1 MPKDVSMKSIM
12 NDKISPIMP
21 ILSEYF
27 SLYPLSLLE
36 ILYAFDYIVNRLF
49 DIPSSHA
56 SIFANNLPQNH
67 ALMRYSH
74 QTLETF
80 FAGRVGREVRTIGID
95 SCDMVAIRRR
105 IRVIKKIGEVSV
117 AMNEPLLVNIYKEVD
132 KGCHE
137 LIVAVGFFTQDTKIW
152 VTAKG

>member
-1 MPKDVSMKSIM
+1 
-12 NDKISPIMP
+12 MP

-56 SIFANNLPQNH
+56 SIFANNPPQNH

-95 SCDMVAIRRR
+95 SCDMVSIRRR
-105 IRVIKKIGEVSV
+105 VRVIKKVGKVGV
-117 AMNEPLLVNIYKEVD
+117 TMDEPLLVHIYKEMD
-132 KGCHE
+132 KGSHE
-137 LIVAVGFFTQDTKIW
+137 LVVAVGVFTQDTKIR
-152 VTAKG
+152 VTAEG

>member
-1 MPKDVSMKSIM
+1 
-12 NDKISPIMP
+12 MP

-36 ILYAFDYIVNRLF
+36 ILNAFDYIVIRLF
-49 DIPSSHA
+49 DIPSSHT
-56 SIFANNLPQNH
+56 SIFANNFPQNH

-80 FAGRVGREVRTIGID
+80 FAGRTRREVRTIGID
-95 SCDMVAIRRR
+95 SCDMVSIRRR
-105 IRVIKKIGEVSV
+105 VRVIKKVGEVGV
-117 AMNEPLLVNIYKEVD
+117 AMNEPLLVHIHKEVD

-137 LIVAVGFFTQDTKIW
+137 LVVAVGFFTQDTKIW